1 MKPDEKPFMTIKQE
15 KFFQHNL
22 FKQEWIN
29 HVVNRRTELRIKHHW
44 TSLLVSHIKSNIN
57 N

>member
-1 MKPDEKPFMTIKQE
+1 MRPEEKPFMTIKQE

-29 HVVNRRTELRIKHHW
+29 HVVNRRTELRIK
-44 TSLLVSHIKSNIN
+44 TSLDIATGFSYQIKY
-57 N
+57 